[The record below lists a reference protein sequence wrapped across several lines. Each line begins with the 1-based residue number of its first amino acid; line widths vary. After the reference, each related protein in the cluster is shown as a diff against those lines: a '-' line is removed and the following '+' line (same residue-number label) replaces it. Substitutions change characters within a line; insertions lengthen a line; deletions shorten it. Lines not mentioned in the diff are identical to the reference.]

1 MQKRTLLITGVLV
14 LFAMALLPL
23 RSEAL
28 SVTPA
33 IRELT
38 LTPGESKTAA
48 VELNNDSADSIT
60 LTAEVVNF
68 TAKGETGEP
77 QYLDT
82 PATGVATWMKV
93 NPEKIVLTPGQKAEV
108 AVTFTT
114 PANASAG
121 GHYAGV
127 LFNFSQT
134 ADNIQSGQVS
144 IQSKIGVPF
153 LVTVKGSYVQKGEIV
168 TFSTNKESYT
178 AGPVAFNL
186 RYKNT
191 GEVHLKPAGTITIS
205 NMFGKVVKTIKVNQD
220 GGAVLPGSVRKFV
233 VDNWDDVGNSIGQY
247 KATITLTSGTVE
259 NQATVNFWVYSTMGI
274 VYAVVVLLV
283 IIILIFVL
291 VGLSKKKTKV
301 EKPS

>member
-1 MQKRTLLITGVLV
+1 MQKRTLLMAGVVV

-23 RSEAL
+23 RTEAL

-77 QYLDT
+77 QYLNT

-93 NPEKIVLTPGQKAEV
+93 DPEKIVLTPGQKAEV

-114 PANASAG
+114 PANASTG

-127 LFNFSQT
+127 LFNFGQT
-134 ADNIQSGQVS
+134 GDNAQPGQVS
-144 IQSKIGVPF
+144 ILSKIGVPF
-153 LVTVKGSYVQKGEIV
+153 LVTVKGSYVQKGEIA
-168 TFSTNKESYT
+168 TFSTDKESYT
-178 AGPVAFNL
+178 ASPVAFTL

-220 GGAVLPGSVRKFV
+220 GGAVLPGSVRKFA
-233 VDNWDDVGNSIGQY
+233 VDNWDEVGNSIGQY

-259 NQATVNFWVYSTMGI
+259 TQATVSFWVYSTMGI
-274 VYAVVVLLV
+274 VYAVVILLV

-291 VGLSKKKTKV
+291 VGLGKKKTKV